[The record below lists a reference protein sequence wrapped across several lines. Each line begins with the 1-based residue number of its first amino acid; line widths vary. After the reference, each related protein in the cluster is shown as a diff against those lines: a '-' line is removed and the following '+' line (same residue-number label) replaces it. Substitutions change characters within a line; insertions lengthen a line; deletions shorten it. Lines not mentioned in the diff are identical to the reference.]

1 MKLTEL
7 NLHHFRN
14 YDEAQVEFSPQINVL
29 IGENAQGKTNLLE
42 SIYVLAMTR
51 SHRTNNDRELIEF
64 GKDAAQI
71 KGTVQRELGSL
82 KLELDIGKHGK
93 KAKANH
99 LEKARLSEYL
109 GQLNV
114 ILFAPEDLALVKGAP
129 TVRRRFIDMEF
140 GQVSPKY
147 LHDLTQY
154 RDILKQRNR
163 YLKQLQSHE
172 AQDQLYLEVL
182 SEQLAAVGG
191 AIISQRVKFL
201 SELEGYAQELHQSI
215 TQGRENLTFEY
226 SSAVKDASTLTE
238 VELSEALMDLYRQ
251 NQSKEIFQGTTL
263 YGPHR
268 DDVRFLINHKNV
280 QTYGS
285 QGQQRTT
292 ALSVKL
298 AEIDLMKNQTGEY
311 PILLLDDVLSELDGA
326 RQTHLLKT
334 IQDKVQTFLTTP
346 GLSDV
351 ARDLIKEPR
360 IFHIRDG
367 QIIPEKQA
375 ALKTEVFYP
384 TKQDKTANKE

>member
-64 GKDAAQI
+64 GKNAAQI

-140 GQVSPKY
+140 GQISPKY

-163 YLKQLQSHE
+163 YLKQLQNHE

-191 AIISQRVKFL
+191 AIINQRVKFL
-201 SELEGYAQELHQSI
+201 SELEGYAQKLHQSI
-215 TQGRENLTFEY
+215 TQGKEKLTFEY
-226 SSAVKDASTLTE
+226 SSAVKDAAALTE
-238 VELSEALMDLYRQ
+238 VELSEALMELYRQ
-251 NQSKEIFQGTTL
+251 SQAKEIFQGTTL

-268 DDVRFLINHKNV
+268 DDVRFLINQKNV

-311 PILLLDDVLSELDGA
+311 PVLLLDDVLSELDGA

-351 ARDLIKEPR
+351 ARNLIKEPR
-360 IFHIRDG
+360 IFHIWDG
-367 QIIPEKQA
+367 QIIPEKQSE
-375 ALKTEVFYP
+375 LETEVFYP

>member
-1 MKLTEL
+1 MYLKNLQ
-7 NLHHFRN
+7 LHHFRN
-14 YDEAQVEFSPQINVL
+14 YADADVEFSPSINVL

-51 SHRTNNDRELIEF
+51 SHRTNNDKELIEF
-64 GKDAAQI
+64 SQDASQVS
-71 KGTVQRELGSL
+71 GVVERQLGPL
-82 KLELDIGKHGK
+82 KLELDIGKRGK

-99 LEKARLSEYL
+99 IEKARLSEYL

-140 GQVSPKY
+140 GQISPKY

-154 RDILKQRNR
+154 RSILKQRNR
-163 YLKQLQSHE
+163 YLKQLQTKE
-172 AQDQLYLEVL
+172 ATDKVYLDVL

-191 AIISQRVKFL
+191 AIITQRIKFL
-201 SELEGYAQELHQSI
+201 SELEKYAQQLHQSI
-215 TQGRENLTFEY
+215 TQGRERLTFEY
-226 SSAVKDASTLTE
+226 ESAVKNAD
-238 VELSEALMDLYRQ
+238 ELSEIEAAQALMDLYTR
-251 NQSKEIFQGTTL
+251 NQQKEIFQGTTL
-263 YGPHR
+263 YGVHR
-268 DDVRFLINHKNV
+268 DDVRFLLNGKNV

-351 ARDLIKEPR
+351 ARNLIHEPK
-360 IFHIRDG
+360 IFYIQDG
-367 QIIPEKQA
+367 KISTDS
-375 ALKTEVFYP
+375 ALKTEIFYP
-384 TKQDKTANKE
+384 KNSTDTSKE

>member
-1 MKLTEL
+1 
-7 NLHHFRN
+7 
-14 YDEAQVEFSPQINVL
+14 
-29 IGENAQGKTNLLE
+29 
-42 SIYVLAMTR
+42 MTR

-226 SSAVKDASTLTE
+226 SSAVKDVSALTE

-334 IQDKVQTFLTTP
+334 IQDKIQTFLTTP

-351 ARDLIKEPR
+351 ARNLIKEPR

-367 QIIPEKQA
+367 QLFPEKQA

>member
-71 KGTVQRELGSL
+71 KGTVQ
-82 KLELDIGKHGK
+82 
-93 KAKANH
+93 
-99 LEKARLSEYL
+99 
-109 GQLNV
+109 
-114 ILFAPEDLALVKGAP
+114 DLALVKGAP

-191 AIISQRVKFL
+191 AIINQRVKFL
-201 SELEGYAQELHQSI
+201 SELEGYAQKLHQSI
-215 TQGRENLTFEY
+215 TQGKEKLTFEY
-226 SSAVKDASTLTE
+226 SSAVKDAAALTE
-238 VELSEALMDLYRQ
+238 VELSEALMELYRQ
-251 NQSKEIFQGTTL
+251 NQAKEIFQGTTL

-268 DDVRFLINHKNV
+268 DDVRFLINQKNV

-351 ARDLIKEPR
+351 ARNLIKEPR

-367 QIIPEKQA
+367 QIIPEKQSE
-375 ALKTEVFYP
+375 LKTEVFYP
-384 TKQDKTANKE
+384 MKQDKTANEE

>member
-1 MKLTEL
+1 MYLKNLQ
-7 NLHHFRN
+7 LHHFRN
-14 YDEAQVEFSPQINVL
+14 YADADVEFSPSINVL

-51 SHRTNNDRELIEF
+51 SHRTNNDKELIEF
-64 GKDAAQI
+64 SQDASQVS
-71 KGTVQRELGSL
+71 GVVERQLGPL
-82 KLELDIGKHGK
+82 KLELDIGKRGK

-99 LEKARLSEYL
+99 IEKARLSEYL

-114 ILFAPEDLALVKGAP
+114 ILFAPEDLSLVKGAP

-140 GQVSPKY
+140 GQISPKY

-154 RDILKQRNR
+154 RSILKQRNR
-163 YLKQLQSHE
+163 YLKQLQTKE
-172 AQDQLYLEVL
+172 ADDKVYLDVL

-191 AIISQRVKFL
+191 AIITQRIKFL
-201 SELEGYAQELHQSI
+201 SELEKYAQQLHQSI
-215 TQGRENLTFEY
+215 TQGRERLTFEY
-226 SSAVKDASTLTE
+226 ESVVKNAD
-238 VELSEALMDLYRQ
+238 ELSEIEAAQALMDLYTR
-251 NQSKEIFQGTTL
+251 NQQKEIFQGTTL
-263 YGPHR
+263 YGIHR
-268 DDVRFLINHKNV
+268 DDVRFLLNGKNV

-311 PILLLDDVLSELDGA
+311 PILLLDDVLSELDGT

-351 ARDLIKEPR
+351 ARNLIHEPK
-360 IFHIRDG
+360 IFYIQDG
-367 QIIPEKQA
+367 KISTDS
-375 ALKTEVFYP
+375 ALKTEIFYP
-384 TKQDKTANKE
+384 KNSTDTSKE

>member
-14 YDEAQVEFSPQINVL
+14 YNEAQVEFSPQINVL

-226 SSAVKDASTLTE
+226 SSAIKDASTLTE

-351 ARDLIKEPR
+351 ARNLIKEPR

>member
-1 MKLTEL
+1 MYLKNLQ
-7 NLHHFRN
+7 LHHFRN
-14 YDEAQVEFSPQINVL
+14 YADADVEFSPSINVL

-51 SHRTNNDRELIEF
+51 SHRTNNDKELIEF
-64 GKDAAQI
+64 SQDASQVS
-71 KGTVQRELGSL
+71 GVVERQLGPL
-82 KLELDIGKHGK
+82 KLELDIGKRGK

-99 LEKARLSEYL
+99 IEKARLSEYL

-140 GQVSPKY
+140 GQISPKY

-154 RDILKQRNR
+154 RSILKQRNR
-163 YLKQLQSHE
+163 YLKQLQTKE
-172 AQDQLYLEVL
+172 ADDKDYLDVL

-191 AIISQRVKFL
+191 AIITQRIKFL
-201 SELEGYAQELHQSI
+201 SELEKYAQQLHQSI
-215 TQGRENLTFEY
+215 TQGRERLTFEY
-226 SSAVKDASTLTE
+226 ESVVKNAD
-238 VELSEALMDLYRQ
+238 ELSEIEAAQALMDLYTR
-251 NQSKEIFQGTTL
+251 NQQKEIFQGTTL
-263 YGPHR
+263 YGIHR
-268 DDVRFLINHKNV
+268 DDVRFLLNGKNV

-311 PILLLDDVLSELDGA
+311 PILLLDDVLSELDGT

-351 ARDLIKEPR
+351 ARNLIHEPK
-360 IFHIRDG
+360 IFYIQDG
-367 QIIPEKQA
+367 KISTDS
-375 ALKTEVFYP
+375 ALKTEIFYP
-384 TKQDKTANKE
+384 KNSTDTSKE

>member
-51 SHRTNNDRELIEF
+51 SHRTNNDRELIDF

-71 KGTVQRELGSL
+71 RGTVQRELGSL

-351 ARDLIKEPR
+351 ARNLIKEPR